1 MMTHHQKLK
10 TKVGNDEM
18 RKDLFS
24 TEFLTK
30 SINVSPHVIKELFL
44 LEKAYHG

>member
-1 MMTHHQKLK
+1 MMAHHKKLK

-18 RKDLFS
+18 GKDLFS

-30 SINVSPHVIKELFL
+30 SIKVSSHAIK
-44 LEKAYHG
+44 